1 MKSVLPILLL
11 AWPVCALGQ
20 PAAPPAPTAPK
31 GAPDAPP
38 ADETRDADNAE
49 DNAEAEVE
57 DDAED
62 DDDVEV
68 MTIFGRREQT
78 ARISGSAH
86 VVGAAE
92 LETFEYDDIHQ
103 VLAQVPGVYVRG
115 EDGHGLRPN
124 IGLRGASS
132 DRSAKLTLME
142 DGVLIAP
149 APYSAPAA
157 YYFPLVTRITRV
169 EVFKG
174 PASIQHGPNTIGGA
188 MNLTTRAIPLAPG
201 GEIDLSAGRFDTYK
215 THGWFGGSHGEFG
228 VLGEAVRLS
237 SSGFKDL
244 DGGGDTGFEKR
255 EAMLKLA
262 WAPETDDAWQ
272 RLQLELSYADETSNE
287 TYLGL
292 TDADFDA
299 TPYRRYAGSRLD
311 RMRWTRTAL
320 QLDYDLA
327 LDDIELTL
335 TAYRHDFHRSWYK
348 LNRFRGAELRD
359 VLANPDDG
367 QLAVFLAVL
376 RGELDSEGRG
386 QTLLVGDNDR
396 TFVSQGVQTRAR
408 WTWEGD
414 WLRSQLEAGVR
425 LHTDSIER
433 DHTEDGYL
441 MRSGRLLTD
450 GQETVQTRANR
461 GSAEALAAHVLDEL
475 RIGDDLYLTPGG
487 RLELIRN
494 RLADLTDTEADDGE
508 REDVVLLGGVG
519 AYYQALP
526 WLGVLAGVHQ
536 GFSPVAPGQPETV
549 EPERS
554 VNYEAGL
561 RLAAGPLTGEAI
573 AFWNDYS
580 NLTADCTISSGC
592 DPDELGRQFS
602 AGAVD
607 VRGVEALLGYRGALG
622 AGLTLD
628 ADVSY
633 TLTDSTFAESF
644 VSANPQFGDVTAGDA
659 LPYVPQ
665 HQGNLRLGISAE
677 RFGIDTEVGVVGEM
691 RDVAGA
697 GEIAAAERIA
707 GHATWSL
714 AAWFAPSDANR
725 IYITASNLLDSRHP
739 VSRRPYGLRPGAP
752 MQIDVGYKHRFGSAR

>member
-1 MKSVLPILLL
+1 MKTALPLFLL
-11 AWPVCALGQ
+11 AWPALALAQ
-20 PAAPPAPTAPK
+20 PPETPPEKPPETPPAES
-31 GAPDAPP
+31 APDAP
-38 ADETRDADNAE
+38 DG
-49 DNAEAEVE
+49 AEADAASA
-57 DDAED
+57 DDP
-62 DDDVEV
+62 DVEV

-92 LETFEYDDIHQ
+92 LEAFEYDDIHQ

-157 YYFPLVTRITRV
+157 YYFPLVTRVTRV

-174 PASIQHGPNTIGGA
+174 PAAIQHGPNTIGGA
-188 MNLTTRAIPLAPG
+188 MNLTTRAIPYRLG
-201 GEIDLSAGRFDTYK
+201 GELDLSMGRFDTYK
-215 THGWFGGSHGEFG
+215 THGWVGGSEGSFG

-237 SSGFKDL
+237 SGGFKAL
-244 DGGGDTGFEKR
+244 DGGGDTGYEKR

-262 WAPETDDAWQ
+262 WSPDTDGAWH
-272 RLQLELSYADETSNE
+272 RLQLELTYADETSNE

-320 QLDYDLA
+320 QLDYDLVF
-327 LDDIELTL
+327 DDVELTL

-348 LNRFRGAELRD
+348 LNRFRGADVRD

-386 QTLLVGDNDR
+386 QTLLIGDNDR
-396 TFVSQGVQTRAR
+396 TFVAQGVQTRAR

-414 WLRSQLEAGVR
+414 LVRSRLEAGVR
-425 LHTDSIER
+425 LHGDSIER

-487 RLELIRN
+487 RLELIRT
-494 RLADLTDTEADDGE
+494 RLEDLTDPAADDGE
-508 REDVVLLGGVG
+508 RDDVVLLGGVG

-526 WLGVLAGVHQ
+526 WLGVLVGVHQ
-536 GFSPVAPGQPETV
+536 GFSPVAPGQSETV

-554 VNYEAGL
+554 INYEAGL
-561 RLAAGPLTGEAI
+561 RLAHGPLTGEAI
-573 AFWNDYS
+573 GFWNDYS

-607 VRGVEALLGYRGALG
+607 VRGLEALLGYRGPLG
-622 AGLTLD
+622 AGLILD

-633 TLTDSTFAESF
+633 TLTVSEFADSFA
-644 VSANPQFGDVTAGDA
+644 SANPQFGDVTAGDA

-665 HQGNLRLGISAE
+665 HQGNLRLGISAA
-677 RFGIDTEVGVVGEM
+677 RFGVDTELGFVGEM

-697 GEIAAAERIA
+697 GDIPAGERIDPYF
-707 GHATWSL
+707 TWSL
-714 AAWFAPSDANR
+714 ATWFAPSDANR
-725 IYITASNLLDSRHP
+725 IYLTASNLLDDAYA
-739 VSRRPYGLRPGAP
+739 VSRRPFGLRPGAP
-752 MQIDVGYKHRFGSAR
+752 MQIDIGYKHRFGSAR